1 MSSIA
6 HRGFVHLGMD
16 VSKDSIS
23 VAVLSPDRDTAEV
36 DKIFHDADSVR
47 RLVKRLGKPKEIWA
61 CYEAG
66 PTGYDLQRL
75 LTSMGVRCDVVAPSL
90 IPKSSGDRVKTD
102 RRDARR
108 LAGLHRAGELTPI
121 AIPTPAQ
128 EGVRDL
134 CRTRGDMVQDLT
146 RARNRLSGFLL
157 RHSVVWRGG
166 SKWTERHRRWLA
178 TLSFDDP
185 AIASTYSHYLATVK
199 LRDTALES
207 VEADL
212 VAVVHQG
219 SLRRPSATPGRLPG
233 RDQNRCAVSGRRGVR
248 LASLPPG
255 QTFHELHRPGA
266 RGELDGSHPA
276 TGLDHPGRQCAPA
289 GPALRS
295 SLGLPA
301 QPQRRCRH
309 QRASTRC
316 AAREAWPARGPRRS
330 VCPAGSANSRPT
342 RTCAPLWP
350 PPSPGSSPGS
360 SGPRWWPRS
369 DTVIFPSVNA
379 RSAPRLVEPSTT
391 RRSTAAADPILAG
404 VTPSIVPRD
413 DVTGAPIQRQL
424 PANGFTAIS
433 IRVHHRGGSPIHC
446 APARRRWLARPP
458 PPSARGDE

>member
-1 MSSIA
+1 M
-6 HRGFVHLGMD
+6 
-16 VSKDSIS
+16 
-23 VAVLSPDRDTAEV
+23 AVLSPDRDTAEV
-36 DKIFHDADSVR
+36 DKIFHDTDSVR
-47 RLVKRLGKPKEIWA
+47 RLVKRLGKPKGIWA

-90 IPKSSGDRVKTD
+90 IPKGSGDRVKTD

-166 SKWTERHRRWLA
+166 SPWTERHRRWLA

-185 AIASTYSHYLATVK
+185 AIATTYSHYLATVK

-212 VAVVHQG
+212 VPWCTQDPFGDQVPRLAAYRGVTRVG
-219 SLRRPSATPGRLPG
+219 ALCLAAEVFDWRRFPKARRFMSFTGLVPGENSTGLT
-233 RDQNRCAVSGRRGVR
+233 QRRGSITR
-248 LASLPPG
+248 AGNAHLRG
-255 QTFHELHRPGA
+255 QLCEAAWAYQHSPNV
-266 RGELDGSHPA
+266 
-276 TGLDHPGRQCAPA
+276 GR
-289 GPALRS
+289 
-295 SLGLPA
+295 
-301 QPQRRCRH
+301 RH
-309 QRASTRC
+309 QRAPSRVC
-316 AAREAWPARGPRRS
+316 RPRPWPARGPRRS
-330 VCPAGSANSRPT
+330 VCPGGSANSLPT
-342 RTCAPLWP
+342 RTCARSWP
-350 PPSPGSSPGS
+350 PPSPASSPGS

-369 DTVIFPSVNA
+369 DTVIFPSLSA
-379 RSAPRLVEPSTT
+379 RSAPRLSEPSTT

-404 VTPSIVPRD
+404 VTPTIAPCD
-413 DVTGAPIQRQL
+413 DVTGAPIQRQP

-433 IRVHHRGGSPIHC
+433 TRVHHRGGSPIHC